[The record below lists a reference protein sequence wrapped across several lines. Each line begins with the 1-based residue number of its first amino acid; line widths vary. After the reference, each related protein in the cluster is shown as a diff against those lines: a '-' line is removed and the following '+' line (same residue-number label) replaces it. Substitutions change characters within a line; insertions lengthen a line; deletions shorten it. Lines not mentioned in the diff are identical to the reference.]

1 MSDPSLDGG
10 PDIELG
16 SALREALELPW
27 GGAFVNRVRARMAQQ
42 RTRSWDEELAAWFWQ
57 GLVAASLVTVLAG
70 WGLNTFSGTTEETDA
85 VAPLSVAGQLL
96 EGSAPGANVLLAS
109 MTSTENP

>member
-1 MSDPSLDGG
+1 MNDQPFDSG
-10 PDIELG
+10 PDAELG
-16 SALREALELPW
+16 AALREALAMPW
-27 GGAFVNRVRARMAQQ
+27 GGAFVTRVRARLAQQ

-70 WGLNTFSGTTEETDA
+70 WSLNTFGGNADETDSA
-85 VAPLSVAGQLL
+85 MTVAGQLL